1 MTITVYTLPACIQC
15 EFTKKLFDKAGATYA
30 VVDLADDPRSRAQL
44 ADLGYT
50 TAPVVVVADSDS
62 DDLTHWA
69 GFQPDRIRAAA
80 EKLRTRAA

>member
-30 VVDLADDPRSRAQL
+30 VVDLVDEARSREQL
-44 ADLGYT
+44 AALGYT
-50 TAPVVVVADSDS
+50 TAPVVVVADGDGE
-62 DDLTHWA
+62 DLTHWA

-80 EKLRTRAA
+80 EELRTRAA